1 VRAIAQRNTSRFSP
15 VVENRGRAAMAPQRG
30 IPDESRRGLHLS
42 LDPAGR
48 TNDTYRYIAIG

>member
-1 VRAIAQRNTSRFSP
+1 